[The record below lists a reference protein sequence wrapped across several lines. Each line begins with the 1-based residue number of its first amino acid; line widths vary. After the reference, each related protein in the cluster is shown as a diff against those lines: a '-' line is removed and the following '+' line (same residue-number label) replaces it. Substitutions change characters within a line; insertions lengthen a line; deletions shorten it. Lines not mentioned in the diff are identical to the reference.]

1 MRRFKIKETDSDYKL
16 WGMSIPKI
24 QNAHFPQII
33 KRDRS
38 RKNLSDQE
46 PLKPAAVNKPLTIVH
61 GASDVITGEELDN
74 NTGTVSVYG
83 GGGERDRAGA
93 PPLHRSHSAG
103 REKEAPHE
111 NSCPP
116 DQFTDIVFSFFSSSD
131 QTYVVHRS
139 SDYLDV
145 TAGRCK
151 SVGSGNDYE
160 IMNAK
165 PAIISHYASAAE
177 VNTESETNEES
188 HYSPV
193 LHKSELRF
201 YVSATSL
208 KDDRELKEPK
218 VNNDVISDYDLPTKA
233 LSDDS
238 NFNNYTIH
246 NKSLNDVNTE
256 EKIETPKYQNSASLD
271 NLSQVCNI
279 SLKNADSKRSV
290 ASLPEMD
297 TLNRK
302 ARDFQGSFLFPKKV
316 SMMSTKSSAMS
327 HRSIYFENNQRA
339 IRLKNR
345 ISAFY
350 TAHKSF
356 KGKKRLSK
364 AWYGIKEWFEMEKI
378 KMDKVIQKHN
388 PKKKHARS
396 SEDDYPDSDFSDYE
410 DVPDGRGSI
419 DSFGKVEESGA
430 SVFSGCSNAS
440 DGPTRR
446 CNESNTKR
454 SAVRSLSACNSAV
467 KLDLLKDDPQYQE
480 YFRSEASE
488 RTSLRHS
495 RSQPSIMLLSEPLRK
510 QDRQEQDDHV
520 GSSVCEDDR
529 TLLTVDSISP
539 DGSSV
544 KSDNCDDAADSIIIP
559 SQASVSVLSN
569 CN

>member
-16 WGMSIPKI
+16 WGLSIPKI
-24 QNAHFPQII
+24 QNTHFPQII

-61 GASDVITGEELDN
+61 GASDVITGGQLDN
-74 NTGTVSVYG
+74 NTGSG

-93 PPLHRSHSAG
+93 PPPPPPQPRPHSAS

-139 SDYLDV
+139 GDYVDL

-151 SVGSGNDYE
+151 SVGSGNEYE

-165 PAIISHYASAAE
+165 PPIISHYASAAD

-188 HYSPV
+188 HYSPM

-208 KDDRELKEPK
+208 KDEKEPS
-218 VNNDVISDYDLPTKA
+218 VNNNITSDYDLPTKP

-238 NFNNYTIH
+238 NFKYTIH
-246 NKSLNDVNTE
+246 NKSLNDVNIE
-256 EKIETPKYQNSASLD
+256 GNIETPKYQNSASLD

-316 SMMSTKSSAMS
+316 SMISTKSSAMS
-327 HRSIYFENNQRA
+327 NRSNYFENNQRA

-410 DVPDGRGSI
+410 DVPNGRGSM

-440 DGPTRR
+440 DGPMRQLNQ
-446 CNESNTKR
+446 CNESKTKR

-480 YFRSEASE
+480 YFRSATCE

-495 RSQPSIMLLSEPLRK
+495 RSQPSIMLLSEPLRAMH
-510 QDRQEQDDHV
+510 DHQEQDDHV
-520 GSSVCEDDR
+520 GSSICEDDR

-539 DGSSV
+539 DGGSV
-544 KSDNCDDAADSIIIP
+544 KSDNCEDAADSIIIP
-559 SQASVSVLSN
+559 SQASVSLFN
-569 CN
+569 Y

>member
-16 WGMSIPKI
+16 WGLSIPKI
-24 QNAHFPQII
+24 QNTHFPQII

-61 GASDVITGEELDN
+61 GASDVITGGELDN
-74 NTGTVSVYG
+74 NTGEHEHRSG

-93 PPLHRSHSAG
+93 PPHG
-103 REKEAPHE
+103 REKEAYE
-111 NSCPP
+111 NSCPPPP

-139 SDYLDV
+139 SDYVDL

-151 SVGSGNDYE
+151 SVGSGNEYE

-165 PAIISHYASAAE
+165 PAIISHYASAAD

-208 KDDRELKEPK
+208 KDKEPK
-218 VNNDVISDYDLPTKA
+218 VNNNIIPDYDLPTKA

-238 NFNNYTIH
+238 NFNYTIH
-246 NKSLNDVNTE
+246 NKSLNDVNVE

-316 SMMSTKSSAMS
+316 SMINTRKSSAMS
-327 HRSIYFENNQRA
+327 NGSNYFENNQRA

-396 SEDDYPDSDFSDYE
+396 SEDDYPDSEFSDYE

-430 SVFSGCSNAS
+430 SVFSGCSIAS
-440 DGPTRR
+440 DGPMRQ
-446 CNESNTKR
+446 SNQKR

-467 KLDLLKDDPQYQE
+467 KLDLLKDDPQYRE
-480 YFRSEASE
+480 YFRSATYE

-495 RSQPSIMLLSEPLRK
+495 RSQPSIMLVSEPQRM
-510 QDRQEQDDHV
+510 QEHQEQDDHV
-520 GSSVCEDDR
+520 GSSICEDDR

-539 DGSSV
+539 DGGSV
-544 KSDNCDDAADSIIIP
+544 KSDNCEDAADSIIIP
-559 SQASVSVLSN
+559 SQASVSLFN
-569 CN
+569 